1 MGHNNRSALQPKGPS
16 LSTTRV
22 GDLTIPPP
30 PRFSLVPWR
39 SHDPTACAI
48 PRSSPDVRPRGAG
61 PVARGR
67 ARSDATGSLVRREGE
82 HQHGGCRRAP
92 NPAGHRQGVRREN
105 RRVPSEERPL
115 QEGRGPRQRPRDRRE
130 DLREDQGSA
139 DDRQE
144 LSDAGRCEGGFSL
157 TEAALALVLLG
168 LVLAAA
174 TPALFAALSR
184 GRVAAA
190 ARDLEQQMARLRSE
204 AIASHHDVAMRLTWS
219 GGRYQYAF
227 YADGDG
233 DGVRS
238 NDIAS
243 GRDPLIG
250 EPHDLPDRYEG
261 IDFGLLPEAIPE
273 VPPGSG
279 VLPPGSDPVRFGRS
293 DIITFTPRGTSSSGT
308 LYLSDGQATVAAVVV
323 YGATGRLRLWRFDRD
338 RWVWTR

>member
-1 MGHNNRSALQPKGPS
+1 
-16 LSTTRV
+16 
-22 GDLTIPPP
+22 
-30 PRFSLVPWR
+30 
-39 SHDPTACAI
+39 
-48 PRSSPDVRPRGAG
+48 
-61 PVARGR
+61 
-67 ARSDATGSLVRREGE
+67 
-82 HQHGGCRRAP
+82 
-92 NPAGHRQGVRREN
+92 
-105 RRVPSEERPL
+105 
-115 QEGRGPRQRPRDRRE
+115 
-130 DLREDQGSA
+130 
-139 DDRQE
+139 
-144 LSDAGRCEGGFSL
+144 
-157 TEAALALVLLG
+157 
-168 LVLAAA
+168 
-174 TPALFAALSR
+174 
-184 GRVAAA
+184 
-190 ARDLEQQMARLRSE
+190 MARLRSE